1 MNSNQDSATKG
12 TILIVDD
19 IPENL
24 RLLSKMLTQQGYQV
38 RKAINGWLALRGVN
52 SAPPELILLDIKMPE
67 MDGYEVCQKLK
78 ASEKTREIPVIFL
91 SALSDVLDK
100 VKAFDVGGADYIT
113 KPFHQQEVLARI
125 EHQIT
130 IQRQKVR
137 LQQEI
142 RHRQQAEEALRRSE
156 AKLLAAQR
164 VAHLGN
170 WEFDLLTQQFT
181 WSKELFCIFGL
192 DSSQP
197 EPSYTEFLGLIYPDD
212 RELMQQIL
220 TYGLSLTA
228 HSSKPTS
235 KSCELE
241 FRIVRPDGSI
251 RYIEAKGEPIL
262 NEQGQLSKFFGV
274 VQDIT
279 QYKETE
285 EALRQSEA
293 RERDKATQL
302 ELTLNELKR
311 AQAQLVQTE
320 KMSSLGQMV
329 AGVAHEINNPIS
341 FIYGNLDPA
350 SKYFQD
356 LIHLIHFYQ
365 QTYPHTTPEIQEL
378 TQKIDLDFLVSD
390 WQKLINSMQVGA
402 ERIKDIVESLRN
414 FSRESESALK
424 AVDIHEGIDNTLLI
438 LQHRLRAVGN
448 HSSIE
453 IIKKY
458 SQLPLVTCYA
468 SELNQVFMNL
478 LSNAI
483 DALTPPF
490 AKDSG
495 SQLMINGNSS
505 IKLNKEKSVTPKIWI
520 STKTGCIKS
529 PKQPQ
534 QTAENIEIR
543 IADNGPGIS
552 EQLLHRIFEPFFTTK
567 PVGSGTGL
575 GLSISYQIV
584 VEKHHGQLSCIS
596 TEGEGTEF
604 VVEIPVNT
612 NYNSLPLYKM
622 QGTRF

>member
-1 MNSNQDSATKG
+1 MNSNQKSATKG

-24 RLLSKMLTQQGYQV
+24 RLLSKILTKYGYQV
-38 RKAINGWLALRGVN
+38 KRAINGLLALKVVH
-52 SAPPELILLDIKMPE
+52 STPPELILLDIKMPQ
-67 MDGYEVCQKLK
+67 MNGYEVCRELK
-78 ASEKTREIPVIFL
+78 ASEQTREIPVIFL
-91 SALSDVLDK
+91 SVLNDVLDK

-113 KPFHQQEVLARI
+113 KPFHEQEILARI
-125 EHQIT
+125 EHQLT
-130 IQRQKVR
+130 IRRQKKH

-142 RHRQQAEEALRRSE
+142 CDRQQAETALRRSE

-164 VAHLGN
+164 VAHFGN

-181 WSKELFCIFGL
+181 WSEELFCIFGL
-192 DSSQP
+192 DFSQP
-197 EPSYTEFLGLIYPDD
+197 EPSYIEYLQLIHPDD
-212 RELMQQIL
+212 RELMEQTL
-220 TYGLSLTA
+220 THWLSLTECPF
-228 HSSKPTS
+228 KPTS
-235 KSCELE
+235 KSCELD

-262 NEQGQLSKFFGV
+262 NEWGQLRKFFGV
-274 VQDIT
+274 AQDIT
-279 QYKETE
+279 QRKQVE

-311 AQAQLVQTE
+311 TQSQLVQSE

-356 LIHLIHFYQ
+356 LIDLIQFYQ
-365 QTYPHTTPEIQEL
+365 QTYPNPTPEIEEL
-378 TQKIDLDFLVSD
+378 TEEIELDFLVSD
-390 WQKLINSMQVGA
+390 WQKLIHSMQVGA
-402 ERIKDIVESLRN
+402 ERIREIVSSLKN
-414 FSRESESALK
+414 FSRQSESALK
-424 AVDIHEGIDNTLLI
+424 PVDIHEGIDNTLLI

-453 IIKKY
+453 VIKEY
-458 SQLPLVTCYA
+458 GQLPLVSCYA

-483 DALTPPF
+483 DALAPPF
-490 AKDSG
+490 AKNSL
-495 SQLMINGNSS
+495 SELMVNRKWS
-505 IKLNKEKSVTPKIWI
+505 IKPNKKQSLNPKIWI
-520 STKTGCIKS
+520 STKKTGIKL
-529 PKQPQ
+529 PH
-534 QTAENIEIR
+534 QTSQILEKVVIR
-543 IADNGPGIS
+543 IADNGPGIN
-552 EQLLHRIFEPFFTTK
+552 EQVIHRIFEPFFTTK

-584 VEKHHGQLSCIS
+584 VERHRGKLSCFS
-596 TEGEGTEF
+596 VEGQGTEF
-604 VVEIPVNT
+604 IVEIPVNT
-612 NYNSLPLYKM
+612 SYPTFPLYKV
-622 QGTRF
+622 QG